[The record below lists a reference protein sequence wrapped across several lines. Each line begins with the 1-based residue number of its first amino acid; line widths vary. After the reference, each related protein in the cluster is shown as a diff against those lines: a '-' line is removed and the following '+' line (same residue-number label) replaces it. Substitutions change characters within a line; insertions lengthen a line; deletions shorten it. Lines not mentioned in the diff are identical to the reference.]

1 MGTDIKVYLLQGFKL
16 PLSVAFKLKLLDPEI
31 LNSDDYQYLSY
42 NYTEKKI
49 VDKHVISPIL
59 KEILKDKW
67 QISILTSSQDDSDPD
82 TSYLFLFNWS
92 QEIHSG
98 RFPDYKT
105 GKVNKPFH
113 GSEIIAKCKSDL
125 NKISATYL
133 WNYDLHWVVEGS
145 Y

>member
-31 LNSDDYQYLSY
+31 LSSDDYQYLSY
-42 NYTEKKI
+42 NYTEKEI
-49 VDKHVISPIL
+49 VDKYVISPIL

-82 TSYLFLFNWS
+82 TSYFFILNWS
-92 QEIHSG
+92 QQIHSG
-98 RFPDYKT
+98 RIPDYET

-113 GSEIIAKCKSDL
+113 GSEMIAKCKSDL
-125 NKISATYL
+125 MDISATYL
-133 WNYDLHWVVEGS
+133 WEYDLHWVVEGS
-145 Y
+145 W